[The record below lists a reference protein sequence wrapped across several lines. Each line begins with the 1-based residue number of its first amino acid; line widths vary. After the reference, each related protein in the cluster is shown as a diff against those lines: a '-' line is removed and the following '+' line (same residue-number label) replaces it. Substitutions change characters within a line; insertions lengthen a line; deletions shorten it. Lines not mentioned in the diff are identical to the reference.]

1 MEEQKELWWMVKCD
15 LPEHCNGV
23 LCSISD
29 EANEPNTEH
38 IALLIV
44 LLYEV
49 ELGPILDW
57 GRGLAAPI
65 TWYSKLVDFLE
76 PC

>member
-1 MEEQKELWWMVKCD
+1 MEEQKELWWMVKYD

-49 ELGPILDW
+49 
-57 GRGLAAPI
+57 
-65 TWYSKLVDFLE
+65 
-76 PC
+76 

>member
-15 LPEHCNGV
+15 LLEHRNSV
-23 LCSISD
+23 SCSISD
-29 EANEPNTEH
+29 KANETDTEH

-49 ELGPILDW
+49 EVDPILDW
-57 GRGLAAPI
+57 GRG
-65 TWYSKLVDFLE
+65 
-76 PC
+76 